1 MILPTSL
8 GSGVDYSIT
17 QNRML
22 TSHTGPVVSVYIWRR
37 AVLPVSLCCFDHIEA
52 TSSDRQW
59 VITTISRVIV
69 QRWFTLHFFS
79 KYIAWSWES
88 TIKLKVL
95 KDRISQDGKCIN
107 RGIDALH
114 LVANRDAWVRFV
126 KIKRQDFTGKTVSDH
141 SALCGLHFS
150 ADCFPPL
157 WSMRQSLTHF
167 YLKAKIIPFKKWHH
181 SFKIHFL

>member
-1 MILPTSL
+1 MTS
-8 GSGVDYSIT
+8 
-17 QNRML
+17 Q
-22 TSHTGPVVSVYIWRR
+22 TGPVVSVYIWRR
-37 AVLPVSLCCFDHIEA
+37 AVLPVSLCYFDHIEA

-79 KYIAWSWES
+79 KYITWSWES

-95 KDRISQDGKCIN
+95 KDRISQDGKGIN

-141 SALCGLHFS
+141 SAFVVCTS
-150 ADCFPPL
+150 QRIVFPPL
-157 WSMRQSLTHF
+157 WSMRQSLN
-167 YLKAKIIPFKKWHH
+167 YQ
-181 SFKIHFL
+181 FLLLLL